1 LDRSAEMKTEKL
13 LHKPEVDYAST
24 ATQKLLLCSL
34 HEICEPRTAKIQ
46 ELRSQNILLAAERQ
60 HNVAGNEHS
69 EVILNHEASQNKPS

>member
-13 LHKPEVDYAST
+13 LHKPEADYAST

-46 ELRSQNILLAAERQ
+46 ELRSQKHIIGCRKATQ
-60 HNVAGNEHS
+60 CH
-69 EVILNHEASQNKPS
+69 Q